1 MDHYRFLKRLEKKR
15 IEIRSG
21 MNFYQETKE
30 YGGNRFTNFYWLEVN
45 KGKYQIEL
53 KTADKLLPLKD
64 FEKDNPMVLG
74 GMNFGSFFLV
84 DEACDPKCRYYNL
97 VLSQGAILQ
106 LPSNSRT
113 ALQCNQSVL
122 SQVFLEASGMLAI
135 GNGQYTWSGINSNTR
150 SQIKVFGMFDIDFQ
164 KITESRKS
172 QRVIKKSTNIVN
184 AKAGELLLGISV
196 EDGIPTVVEVCNE
209 ELDLLDYYYILK
221 SKERDLE
228 HVCLGETLHSI
239 TFGNKVFE
247 PAVSVCSGVF
257 SLGRTRKELE
267 RNIYRELLSQPSGK
281 PKPLEDEY
289 VKSWAVVLE
298 NTDSYIFLI
307 NDGRPN
313 VDSQRGVNIF
323 ELQDYL
329 IEKFNYNW
337 GIVADSGQSSKLM
350 FVKDNKREILGNLYY
365 INYKGEKPYWDGV
378 NGRPISVAIVIHE

>member
-122 SQVFLEASGMLAI
+122 SSPTLNLRGERSE
-135 GNGQYTWSGINSNTR
+135 TR
-150 SQIKVFGMFDIDFQ
+150 RWRYPKSCGDI
-164 KITESRKS
+164 
-172 QRVIKKSTNIVN
+172 
-184 AKAGELLLGISV
+184 LGKWRH
-196 EDGIPTVVEVCNE
+196 E
-209 ELDLLDYYYILK
+209 
-221 SKERDLE
+221 
-228 HVCLGETLHSI
+228 
-239 TFGNKVFE
+239 
-247 PAVSVCSGVF
+247 
-257 SLGRTRKELE
+257 
-267 RNIYRELLSQPSGK
+267 
-281 PKPLEDEY
+281 PKPMY
-289 VKSWAVVLE
+289 V
-298 NTDSYIFLI
+298 TDFCTT
-307 NDGRPN
+307 
-313 VDSQRGVNIF
+313 
-323 ELQDYL
+323 
-329 IEKFNYNW
+329 
-337 GIVADSGQSSKLM
+337 
-350 FVKDNKREILGNLYY
+350 
-365 INYKGEKPYWDGV
+365 
-378 NGRPISVAIVIHE
+378 

>member
-1 MDHYRFLKRLEKKR
+1 
-15 IEIRSG
+15 
-21 MNFYQETKE
+21 
-30 YGGNRFTNFYWLEVN
+30 
-45 KGKYQIEL
+45 
-53 KTADKLLPLKD
+53 
-64 FEKDNPMVLG
+64 
-74 GMNFGSFFLV
+74 
-84 DEACDPKCRYYNL
+84 
-97 VLSQGAILQ
+97 
-106 LPSNSRT
+106 
-113 ALQCNQSVL
+113 
-122 SQVFLEASGMLAI
+122 
-135 GNGQYTWSGINSNTR
+135 
-150 SQIKVFGMFDIDFQ
+150 
-164 KITESRKS
+164 
-172 QRVIKKSTNIVN
+172 
-184 AKAGELLLGISV
+184 
-196 EDGIPTVVEVCNE
+196 
-209 ELDLLDYYYILK
+209 
-221 SKERDLE
+221 
-228 HVCLGETLHSI
+228 
-239 TFGNKVFE
+239 
-247 PAVSVCSGVF
+247 VF